1 MSSMPQLALYDNSG
15 HKTGQV
21 EVAEAI
27 FGAALNRDLL
37 HQAVM
42 VVDAHRNRKAGR
54 AKSRGEVSMTTAKMY
69 RQKGLGRA
77 RHGSRS
83 APVFVGGGA
92 AFPPQGDR
100 RVLAMPKKA
109 RQAALYSA
117 LSALAKRG
125 KVLVIEG
132 LAFEQP
138 KTKDM
143 VALLSGMHVQGRV
156 LIMGSREEAIDEN
169 NYKSARNLPGVVLRE
184 SPHLNTRDALW
195 ADYIIFTQAGLAA
208 LTGGGAADA

>member
-15 HKTGQV
+15 QKVGQV
-21 EVAEAI
+21 EASESV

-54 AKSRGEVSMTTAKMY
+54 AKSRGEIKMTTAKMY

-77 RHGSRS
+77 RHGARS

-109 RQAALYSA
+109 RQAALWCA
-117 LSALAKRG
+117 LSDLAKRG
-125 KVLVIEG
+125 KVLVVEA
-132 LAFEQP
+132 LAFTQP
-138 KTKDM
+138 RTKDM
-143 VALLSGMHVQGRV
+143 VALLAGMHVQGRV
-156 LIMGSREEAIDEN
+156 LIMASRDEALDDN

-184 SPHLNTRDALW
+184 SPHMNARDALW

-208 LTGGGAADA
+208 LTGGGPADA

>member
-15 HKTGQV
+15 HKVGQV
-21 EVAEAI
+21 EVAAAV
-27 FGAALNRDLL
+27 FGAPLNRDLV

-42 VVDAHRNRKAGR
+42 VVDAQRNRKAGR
-54 AKSRGEVSMTTAKMY
+54 AKSRGEVSLTTAKMY

-83 APVFVGGGA
+83 APVFVGGGV

-100 RVLAMPKKA
+100 KVLAMPKKA

-125 KVLVIEG
+125 KVLLIEA

-138 KTKDM
+138 RTKDM
-143 VALLSGMHVQGRV
+143 VALLNGMHVSGRV
-156 LIMGSREEAIDEN
+156 LIMGSRDEAIDDN

-184 SPHLNTRDALW
+184 SPHLNARDALW

-208 LTGGGAADA
+208 LTGGGTADA

>member
-54 AKSRGEVSMTTAKMY
+54 AKSRGEVAMTTAKMY

-117 LSALAKRG
+117 LSTLAKRG

-138 KTKDM
+138 RTKDM